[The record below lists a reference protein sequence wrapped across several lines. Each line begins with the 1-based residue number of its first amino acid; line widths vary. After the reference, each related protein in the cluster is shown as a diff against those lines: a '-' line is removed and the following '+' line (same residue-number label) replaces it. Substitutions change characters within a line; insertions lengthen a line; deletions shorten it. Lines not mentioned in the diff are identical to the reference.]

1 LPIADLQFAIYELKV
16 DHNPRTAGLVPIQ
29 AVTFDVGGTLIE
41 PWPSVGHA
49 YAEVAAR
56 YGQTQLDPELL
67 NRRFLAAWQERPA
80 GFDYSRAAW
89 AEIVAR
95 TLAGSSPL
103 ANDGAYFAEL
113 YEHFATAKPWRVY
126 EDVRPTLAALR
137 RQGLKLAAI
146 SNWDRR
152 LRPLLHN
159 LDLAPA
165 FDLIVISAEQGIHK
179 PAPGIFARAV
189 AALGVPASAALHVGD
204 SAEEDLLGAR
214 QAGLQ
219 ALRLDRA
226 AAALDDHT
234 ITSLR
239 ALLALLWREH
249 ARPRPCAEAGAT
261 TRRRRNGSTAQ
272 GNALGQRSQ

>member
-1 LPIADLQFAIYELKV
+1 MSVSFPSRVPK
-16 DHNPRTAGLVPIQ
+16 RAGPVRLQ
-29 AVTFDVGGTLIE
+29 AVTFDVGGTLID

-56 YGQTQLDPELL
+56 HGQAQLGPELL
-67 NRRFLAAWQERPA
+67 NRRFLAAWRERPA
-80 GFDYSRAAW
+80 AFDYSRAAW

-95 TLAGSSPL
+95 TLAGLSPL
-103 ANDGAYFAEL
+103 AGDGAYFTEL

-126 EDVRPTLAALR
+126 DDARPTLAALR
-137 RQGLKLAAI
+137 RQGLRLAVI
-146 SNWDRR
+146 SNWDQR

-159 LDLAPA
+159 LGLAPA
-165 FDLIVISAEQGIHK
+165 FDLIVISAEHGIHK

-226 AAALDDHT
+226 AAAPDDHT
-234 ITSLR
+234 ITSLGELV
-239 ALLALLWREH
+239 ALTG
-249 ARPRPCAEAGAT
+249 RPRLRPPA
-261 TRRRRNGSTAQ
+261 
-272 GNALGQRSQ
+272 

>member
-1 LPIADLQFAIYELKV
+1 MIEPA
-16 DHNPRTAGLVPIQ
+16 LVH
-29 AVTFDVGGTLIE
+29 AVTFDAGGTLIE

-56 YGQTQLDPELL
+56 HGQAQLDPELL

-80 GFDYSRAAW
+80 AFDYSRAAW
-89 AEIVAR
+89 AKIVAR
-95 TLAGSSPL
+95 TLAGLSPL
-103 ANDGAYFAEL
+103 ANDDAYFTEL

-126 EDVRPTLAALR
+126 DDVRPTLAALR
-137 RQGLKLAAI
+137 RQGLKLAVI
-146 SNWDRR
+146 SNWDGR

-159 LDLAPA
+159 LGLAPE

-179 PAPGIFARAV
+179 PAPEIFARAV
-189 AALGVPASAALHVGD
+189 AALGVPAAAALHVGD

-226 AAALDDHT
+226 APAPDAHT
-234 ITSLR
+234 ITCLR
-239 ALLALLWREH
+239 ELVGPTARLC
-249 ARPRPCAEAGAT
+249 ARPPA
-261 TRRRRNGSTAQ
+261 
-272 GNALGQRSQ
+272 